1 MVWIKGL
8 SGEILLRIHLVVIKK
23 LIFEV
28 IIVVYFE
35 RTGPE
40 LIEYW
45 FKFNVIRL
53 FKMVWTRGLSGEIL
67 LRIYLVVIKKLVFKV
82 VIIKY
87 NNIFWRN

>member
-1 MVWIKGL
+1 MVRIKGL

-53 FKMVWTRGLSGEIL
+53 FKMV
-67 LRIYLVVIKKLVFKV
+67 
-82 VIIKY
+82 
-87 NNIFWRN
+87 